1 MDKVHKGKRPKFNM
15 YNFVDEIF
23 IRGEECNA
31 PVKKNKKMEV
41 RFFGVPCAPPT
52 PLSPTTHSH
61 KYPSLS
67 LAGYHSFTLFFF
79 SHKHNKHSS
88 LTLSSSPTGV
98 PHSPPSPPS
107 FFGKI
112 TRKSFRTS
120 KHLHIFY
127 LR

>member
-67 LAGYHSFTLFFF
+67 LAGYHSFTFFF
-79 SHKHNKHSS
+79 LTNTTNTPLSLSHP
-88 LTLSSSPTGV
+88 L
-98 PHSPPSPPS
+98 PPVYL
-107 FFGKI
+107 I
-112 TRKSFRTS
+112 HH
-120 KHLHIFY
+120 HLHHHFLARSPENPLEPLSTFIYFI
-127 LR
+127 